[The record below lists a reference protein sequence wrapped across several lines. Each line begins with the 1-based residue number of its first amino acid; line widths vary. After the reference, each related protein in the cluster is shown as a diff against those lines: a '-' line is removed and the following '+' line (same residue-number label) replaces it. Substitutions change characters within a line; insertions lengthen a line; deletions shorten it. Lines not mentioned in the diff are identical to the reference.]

1 MVSALEHTFHS
12 LRLYLF
18 YSFHPTW
25 SARSLCALLRPLH
38 EARLE
43 VPLHSCGG
51 TGGAGGHTRSEPPRP
66 GARSPPAR
74 NAHMSSCLVVGLFFF
89 FFQSTSKV
97 KPVFHLTLPR
107 SICDQPPAL
116 GGVRRL
122 QPRAFCCPLSREGH
136 SVTVK
141 PPSCSRGVEG
151 SRGSACIST
160 PPQRER
166 SSVFRG
172 QLDLLSSYLP
182 SASPAA
188 TLLTAWEARTR
199 TGGSGPQRGAEPLPG
214 PPALHQL
221 PRDSGAPGV
230 PPKDALSPCAV
241 LSLHQQPLCETG
253 VSLRSPPFALHAQ
266 MSREVF
272 NQDCPALICSH
283 SQAHFHIV
291 AHRSLPRF

>member
-1 MVSALEHTFHS
+1 MFISFVCSIRSFSFLFQPAAVYRPGLTVFYPFIPSRVMVSALEHTFHS

-51 TGGAGGHTRSEPPRP
+51 AGGAGGHTRSEPPRP

-97 KPVFHLTLPR
+97 KPVFHLTVPR

-122 QPRAFCCPLSREGH
+122 QPRAFLLPAVSGGPFGDRKATELQSR
-136 SVTVK
+136 
-141 PPSCSRGVEG
+141 RGG
-151 SRGSACIST
+151 
-160 PPQRER
+160 
-166 SSVFRG
+166 
-172 QLDLLSSYLP
+172 L
-182 SASPAA
+182 
-188 TLLTAWEARTR
+188 
-199 TGGSGPQRGAEPLPG
+199 
-214 PPALHQL
+214 
-221 PRDSGAPGV
+221 
-230 PPKDALSPCAV
+230 
-241 LSLHQQPLCETG
+241 
-253 VSLRSPPFALHAQ
+253 
-266 MSREVF
+266 
-272 NQDCPALICSH
+272 
-283 SQAHFHIV
+283 
-291 AHRSLPRF
+291 